1 MESTVET
8 PISGAELRGGPLRPV
23 VQGLSS
29 TGCAWQSKAAVPAG
43 PKTLPTPESGE
54 CVQGG
59 RRVLVIQEEAG
70 MDWASMQP
78 TAGGG
83 SAEREDSGTGEISPE
98 VCREPVTILKVKSCK
113 SCDPR
118 SSKIRR
124 SRYERQVC
132 AQRGVDVYRVRGSL
146 AVALSREEASSC

>member
-1 MESTVET
+1 MESMVET

-70 MDWASMQP
+70 MDWASMQL

-83 SAEREDSGTGEISPE
+83 SAETEDSGTREISPE

-118 SSKIRR
+118 SSKIR
-124 SRYERQVC
+124 SRYERQVY

>member
-1 MESTVET
+1 MESMVET
-8 PISGAELRGGPLRPV
+8 PILGAELRGGPLRPV

-29 TGCAWQSKAAVPAG
+29 TGCAWRSKAAVPAG
-43 PKTLPTPESGE
+43 LKTLPTPESGE

-70 MDWASMQP
+70 MDWASMQL

-83 SAEREDSGTGEISPE
+83 SAETEDSGTREISPE

-118 SSKIRR
+118 SSKIR
-124 SRYERQVC
+124 SRYERQVY